1 LSPSACTYTQLD
13 LERKLTDSRDRETA
27 PSLDPSRNSLPRAVT
42 TLAGVSVGGARQI
55 ADNHGESSTFV
66 HQYVVASLGSVPWR
80 ARAGFGGS
88 EMATTLLLGDPA
100 SSIMGILGW
109 PVVVWQGTRDRSDWD
124 RCVTCYRRR

>member
-1 LSPSACTYTQLD
+1 MSTSACTYAQLD
-13 LERKLTDSRDRETA
+13 LDAQAGRQPRSRNR
-27 PSLDPSRNSLPRAVT
+27 RNSLPRAVT